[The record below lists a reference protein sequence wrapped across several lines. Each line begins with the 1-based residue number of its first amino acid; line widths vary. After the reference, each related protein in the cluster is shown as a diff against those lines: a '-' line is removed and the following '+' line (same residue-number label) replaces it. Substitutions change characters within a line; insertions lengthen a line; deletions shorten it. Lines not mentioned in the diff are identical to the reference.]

1 MKQEQYN
8 AVLSVHPTARGMGWV
23 IATSP
28 LTLID
33 WGVIRSSN
41 NTNAVCLRRI
51 TQLIDSFS
59 PVAIVMRHAAGS
71 SRARVKRIRRL
82 LTSIAELARTRN
94 IEIKTFA
101 EREVRQHFD
110 RFGAKTRE
118 DIAMVLASNIDALAS
133 RLPRKRQP
141 WMSEDARLGLFD
153 AAALM
158 VSFFIERDLNDDPF
172 ELAPIAF

>member
-1 MKQEQYN
+1 MKQKQYN
-8 AVLSVHPTARGMGWV
+8 AVLCVHPTARGMGWV

-33 WGVIRSSN
+33 WGVIRAN
-41 NTNAVCLRRI
+41 NDTNAVCLRRI
-51 TQLIDSFS
+51 TQLIDTFS
-59 PVAIVMRHAAGS
+59 PAAIVVRHAAGS
-71 SRARVKRIRRL
+71 SRARVKRIQRL
-82 LTSIAELARTRN
+82 LTSIVQLAQTRN
-94 IEIKTFA
+94 IEIRTFA
-101 EREVRQHFD
+101 EKEVRRHFA

-118 DIAMVLASNIDALAS
+118 EIAMVLASNIDALSS

-158 VSFFIERDLNDDPF
+158 IAFFIERDLNDDPF
-172 ELAPIAF
+172 ELAQAA